1 MHIVIFRVK
10 TKATIQQYITK
21 NLIKEIKW
29 NSKILLIT
37 NPKEVREGELKIQRR
52 FTQDYCN
59 TGGRMNFI
67 GIKKKKTKKQE
78 WFLTWGELV
87 D

>member
-37 NPKEVREGELKIQRR
+37 NPKEVREGELKI
-52 FTQDYCN
+52 
-59 TGGRMNFI
+59 
-67 GIKKKKTKKQE
+67 
-78 WFLTWGELV
+78 
-87 D
+87 

>member
-37 NPKEVREGELKIQRR
+37 NPKEVREGELKIQRTDGTNQKVVLR
-52 FTQDYCN
+52 Y
-59 TGGRMNFI
+59 
-67 GIKKKKTKKQE
+67 
-78 WFLTWGELV
+78 
-87 D
+87 